1 MSMHR
6 CVALAQEQPPPL
18 PSNEAAPSVYI
29 EMQLP
34 VTKTVFLSQQDYF
47 LKAIARTAGVNPQD
61 VTIVS
66 ATEVNQARR
75 LVSLVVV
82 TAIRS
87 RDAQAVEQALTLTTV
102 NAALEEAG
110 LPSATT
116 MQKKTQKAALS
127 SQVDQKAL
135 AENSTGQQP
144 SSIDIRLLIAAL
156 AASVGVL
163 FLCIFGAWMFRRKR
177 RESISRR
184 IFECEGCEE
193 AGLQGCSS
201 VSSSSRS
208 SASSTS
214 LGKSRPGCKPLNNG
228 SGKRQKSQHHT
239 KYSTTHD
246 FASDSCQR
254 HAGCRRSIHVSTSAC
269 TRMRVHATQCMHS
282 RLFNL

>member
-87 RDAQAVEQALTLTTV
+87 RDAQAVEQALTLSTV

-110 LPSATT
+110 LPWATT

-127 SQVDQKAL
+127 SPVDQKAL
-135 AENSTGQQP
+135 AENSTGQRP
-144 SSIDIRLLIAAL
+144 SSIDIRLLIAAV

-163 FLCIFGAWMFRRKR
+163 FLCIFGACMFRRKR
-177 RESISRR
+177 RETAHAVHEGLPSSLAKEFGVQISQGPPSGP
-184 IFECEGCEE
+184 ECP
-193 AGLQGCSS
+193 
-201 VSSSSRS
+201 RS
-208 SASSTS
+208 Q
-214 LGKSRPGCKPLNNG
+214 
-228 SGKRQKSQHHT
+228 RQPM
-239 KYSTTHD
+239 
-246 FASDSCQR
+246 
-254 HAGCRRSIHVSTSAC
+254 TSAVPAGELAFAGHGWQVV
-269 TRMRVHATQCMHS
+269 TV
-282 RLFNL
+282 